1 MFMFVIY
8 EDLRSYAYSVSSHA
22 WLSIMTFDYKN
33 WKKKKPFE
41 INKNND
47 DMCISQ

>member
-8 EDLRSYAYSVSSHA
+8 EDLRSYAYSVITRDYQL
-22 WLSIMTFDYKN
+22 WLLITKIE
-33 WKKKKPFE
+33 KKKKPFE

-47 DMCISQ
+47 DICISQ